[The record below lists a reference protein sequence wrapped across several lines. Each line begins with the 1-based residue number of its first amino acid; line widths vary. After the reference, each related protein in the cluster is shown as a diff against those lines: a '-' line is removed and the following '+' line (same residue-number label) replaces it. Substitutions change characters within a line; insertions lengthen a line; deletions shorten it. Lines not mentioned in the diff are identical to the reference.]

1 MYNNVH
7 HKILNDSVEKNP
19 PKPSSKAKKSISM
32 QLEMAVLA
40 NLLIEDGLVVR
51 KIKDNAEIAKFH

>member
-19 PKPSSKAKKSISM
+19 QKPSSKAEKSISM

-40 NLLIEDGLVVR
+40 NLLIEKVDSS
-51 KIKDNAEIAKFH
+51 